1 MDIKGSKSIS
11 ISEAKEI
18 LATRKEKGELG
29 YEQEQALENATPIS
43 ELVEN
48 SKKTLETLKSN
59 FKLTEEAA
67 IKVLDLASNNAQ
79 TIKAALSMYEVNVTD
94 SDAAEMAKLFG
105 WFTMEEYALVVEY
118 LPLGHAEASRREPV
132 VQLIGEKYFT
142 LLEATTKP
150 NMNLILGQRVYVGK
164 EGRKEISSIKGRI
177 GYNNLTHGAMGS
189 LLSVLKKIIESRESF
204 FVDFI
209 NTSKPISIRTHTLDL
224 LPGVGKKNMEALL
237 KEREIKPF
245 ESFADIH
252 KRVPTLSEPSM
263 IFAHRIINEFEG
275 KEKYYLFTKPQ
286 LPVR

>member
-105 WFTMEEYALVVEY
+105 
-118 LPLGHAEASRREPV
+118 
-132 VQLIGEKYFT
+132 
-142 LLEATTKP
+142 
-150 NMNLILGQRVYVGK
+150 
-164 EGRKEISSIKGRI
+164 
-177 GYNNLTHGAMGS
+177 
-189 LLSVLKKIIESRESF
+189 
-204 FVDFI
+204 
-209 NTSKPISIRTHTLDL
+209 
-224 LPGVGKKNMEALL
+224 
-237 KEREIKPF
+237 
-245 ESFADIH
+245 
-252 KRVPTLSEPSM
+252 
-263 IFAHRIINEFEG
+263 
-275 KEKYYLFTKPQ
+275 
-286 LPVR
+286 